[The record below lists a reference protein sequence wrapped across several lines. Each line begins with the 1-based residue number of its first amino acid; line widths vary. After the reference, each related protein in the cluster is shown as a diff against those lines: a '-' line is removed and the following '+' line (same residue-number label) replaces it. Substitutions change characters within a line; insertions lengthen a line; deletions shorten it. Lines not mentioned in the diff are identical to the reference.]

1 MTRFLWQTRS
11 LSTLIALMLLGGV
24 GSGQSPAA
32 TLAPT
37 GTLRAVFLGGNPV
50 QGRVDPNTG
59 EATGTVPDLTRELA
73 RRLQVPVVIVSAPDA
88 AGVIGA
94 LRKGTAD
101 IGFLAYDEMRA
112 REVDFGPAFIVMANS
127 YLVKTTSPLRT
138 SHDVDRAGVTVAA
151 VKGQTQEHF
160 VSSAMK
166 SARVRVFDVMP
177 PPADV
182 DMLLTGGA
190 VDAFAINRQRALE
203 AEAASAGRL
212 RALPDSF
219 LDVDQCFV
227 VAKGNGARLET
238 VERFVT
244 EMRASGFI
252 KQSIERAKLVGVDV
266 APVRKR

>member
-1 MTRFLWQTRS
+1 MTCVAVT
-11 LSTLIALMLLGGV
+11 LLGV
-24 GSGQSPAA
+24 SASGQSPAV

-50 QGRVDPNTG
+50 QGRVDAKSG
-59 EATGTVPDLTRELA
+59 VMTGTVPDLTRELGKK
-73 RRLQVPVVIVSAPDA
+73 LGVPVVIQSAPDA
-88 AGVIGA
+88 AGVIAA
-94 LRKGTAD
+94 LNNGTAD

-112 REVDFGPAFIVMANS
+112 RDVDFGAAFIVMANS
-127 YLVKTTSPLRT
+127 YLVNATSPIRA
-138 SHDVDRAGVTVAA
+138 SRDVDRAGVTVAA

-166 SARVRVFDVMP
+166 QARVRVFDVMP
-177 PPADV
+177 GQPDV

-219 LDVDQCFV
+219 LDVDQSFV
-227 VAKGNGARLET
+227 VAKGNAARLET
-238 VERFVT
+238 IAQFVD

-252 KQSIERAKLVGVDV
+252 KQSIERARLIGVDV

>member
-1 MTRFLWQTRS
+1 MAKVMWLTSWLMTPV
-11 LSTLIALMLLGGV
+11 ALMLAAAPV
-24 GSGQSPAA
+24 NVQTPAA

-50 QGRVDPNTG
+50 QGRVDQKTG
-59 EATGTVPDLTRELA
+59 ETTGTVPDLARELA
-73 RRLQVPVVIVSAPDA
+73 RTLSVPVAITSAPDA

-94 LRKGTAD
+94 LTRGTAD

-127 YLVKTTSPLRT
+127 YLVKASSAIR
-138 SHDVDRAGVTVAA
+138 SSRDVDRDGVTVAA

-166 SARVRVFDVMP
+166 HARVRVFDVMP
-177 PPADV
+177 PQGDV
-182 DMLLTGGA
+182 DMLLTSGA

-203 AEAASAGRL
+203 AEAASSARL

-219 LDVDQCFV
+219 LDVDQCVV
-227 VAKGNGARLET
+227 VAKGNAGRLAT
-238 VERFVT
+238 VERLVA

-266 APVRKR
+266 APARKR